1 MGNNSYES
9 LCCAQKLLKYEKTMG
24 NNSYE
29 NLCCAQTPS
38 VNRRAALLL
47 MGFFRGV
54 GMI

>member
-9 LCCAQKLLKYEKTMG
+9 LGCAQKSLKFEKTMG

-29 NLCCAQTPS
+29 NLCCAQTPG
-38 VNRRAALLL
+38 VRRRAALLL

>member
-9 LCCAQKLLKYEKTMG
+9 LGCAQKSLKFEKTMG

-38 VNRRAALLL
+38 VNPRAGRLVENLLNQ
-47 MGFFRGV
+47 R
-54 GMI
+54 II